1 MKKIKVYW
9 EETYSFMKEVE
20 AENIEQAIDIV
31 KSGEYESSEDFD
43 GIYIHGSMQIDYDST
58 LAMNKDI

>member
-9 EETYSFMKEVE
+9 YETYSFLKEVE
-20 AENIEQAIDIV
+20 AKDIPEAIYKV
-31 KSGEYESSEDFD
+31 KSDNTKVPEDFD